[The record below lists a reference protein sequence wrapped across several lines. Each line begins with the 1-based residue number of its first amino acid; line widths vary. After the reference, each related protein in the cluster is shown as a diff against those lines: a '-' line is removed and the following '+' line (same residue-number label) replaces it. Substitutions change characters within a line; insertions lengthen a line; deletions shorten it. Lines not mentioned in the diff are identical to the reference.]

1 MKVNINWTEQSEF
14 FGLNYST
21 KRGEYLDYT
30 FDIRYDYD
38 GDIKTKPD
46 CGLCLTIY
54 FKGAQIE
61 RGIFGNLE
69 YLTLFSETYLKR
81 EIARYQLPN

>member
-1 MKVNINWTEQSEF
+1 MKANIIWIEQSEF
-14 FGLNYST
+14 FGLDYST
-21 KRGEYLDYT
+21 KIGEYLDYI

-38 GDIKTKPD
+38 GDSKTKPD
-46 CGLCLTIY
+46 CGLCLNIY

-69 YLTLFSETYLKR
+69 YLTLFAETYLKR
-81 EIARYQLPN
+81 EIARYQL